1 MIRRLNGHD
10 IVEHEAHPAP
20 YILPTHEVPIPND
33 DRTDRRLM
41 TRLRGWLVLGLLGS
55 VLATAATAKEIDVP
69 TPQPGMWAP
78 TALALLGYN
87 KSICDG
93 IAGRVL
99 GHWNT
104 LSGSPEERIASVQ
117 NRLLEDSLA
126 DLAAGRSASDIIRS
140 FLDQARRETDSE
152 TGASLE
158 RLYEL
163 EKSLC
168 DTVASPSDPLPE
180 FEARLQRLLDQI
192 EREEEELGRLLVVPD
207 DQLRILLE
215 PYLQPIQL
223 AGFEAQNDYLDYL
236 ETLKPKPVEVTVQDK
251 MVQWHR
257 AYSHAV
263 EPTKL
268 ALGRYLRA
276 RKDNDVRTM
285 ATACRDI
292 LKEVIPL
299 LRRKEVFSP
308 PKQML
313 PKSRGIQPQLLPP
326 LRDAYSSLRTMATHC
341 AAGRSREV
349 VESLNEMQK
358 NLQTSAA
365 YLKPYA
371 VTP

>member
-1 MIRRLNGHD
+1 MGRYPDPHSMSIRRGLIVLCLLVGHS
-10 IVEHEAHPAP
+10 A
-20 YILPTHEVPIPND
+20 T
-33 DRTDRRLM
+33 
-41 TRLRGWLVLGLLGS
+41 
-55 VLATAATAKEIDVP
+55 LAGARDIDVP
-69 TPQPGMWAP
+69 PPQPGLWAP
-78 TALALLGYN
+78 TTLALLGYN
-87 KSICDG
+87 KDICDG

-99 GHWNT
+99 SYWAS
-104 LSGSPEERIASVQ
+104 LSGPNEEQIEKVQ
-117 NRLLEDSLA
+117 NRLLNDSLA
-126 DLAAGRSASDIIRS
+126 DLAAGRAASDIIHS

-168 DTVASPSDPLPE
+168 DTVASPSVPRPE
-180 FEARLQRLLDQI
+180 LEARLQKLLDQI

-207 DQLRILLE
+207 DQLRSLLE

-251 MVQWHR
+251 MVQWHA
-257 AYSHAV
+257 AYTQTV
-263 EPTKL
+263 RPTKQ
-268 ALGRYLRA
+268 ALGDYLRA
-276 RKDNDVRTM
+276 RKNNDFAAM
-285 ATACRDI
+285 SAACREI

-308 PKQML
+308 PKQLL

-326 LRDAYSSLRTMATHC
+326 LMDAYTSMRVMATHC

-349 VESLNEMQK
+349 IESLHEMQSH
-358 NLQTSAA
+358 LQEAAA
-365 YLKPYA
+365 YLRPYSVA
-371 VTP
+371 P

>member
-1 MIRRLNGHD
+1 MSLS
-10 IVEHEAHPAP
+10 
-20 YILPTHEVPIPND
+20 
-33 DRTDRRLM
+33 
-41 TRLRGWLVLGLLGS
+41 RGLIAICLLGCNL
-55 VLATAATAKEIDVP
+55 VAAVSAKDVDVP
-69 TPQPGMWAP
+69 PPQSGMWAP
-78 TALALLGYN
+78 TTLALLGYN
-87 KSICDG
+87 KDICDG

-99 GHWNT
+99 SYWSN
-104 LSGSPEERIASVQ
+104 LSGSTEERLEKVQ
-117 NRLLEDSLA
+117 NRLLNESLA
-126 DLAAGRSASDIIRS
+126 DLAAGRSASDIIHS

-168 DTVASPSDPLPE
+168 DTVASPVDPLPQ

-207 DQLRILLE
+207 DQLRTLLE

-236 ETLKPKPVEVTVQDK
+236 ETLKPKPVEVSVQDK
-251 MVQWHR
+251 MVQWHA
-257 AYSHAV
+257 AYTQTVKPA
-263 EPTKL
+263 KR
-268 ALGRYLRA
+268 ALGHYLRA
-276 RKDNDVRTM
+276 RKNNDFAAM
-285 ATACRDI
+285 SSACRDI

-299 LRRKEVFSP
+299 LRREEVFSP
-308 PKQML
+308 PKQLL

-326 LRDAYSSLRTMATHC
+326 LMDAYTALRVMATHC

-349 VESLNEMQK
+349 IESLNDMQTH
-358 NLQTSAA
+358 LQEAAA
-365 YLKPYA
+365 YLRPYS